1 MTLGV
6 EIKVS
11 KEWGLLCRCKDV
23 IVVSKLCQWEE
34 GDPVILEKII
44 VTPEILFQDL
54 IHSLCLLIDLGVV
67 RGREASLYGEEP
79 HKLLPKPD
87 CKLLPPPLPSVS
99 NDAVWERLW
108 HQKMRCRKSG
118 SLWAIS

>member
-11 KEWGLLCRCKDV
+11 KEWGLLCRCKDA

-54 IHSLCLLIDLGVV
+54 IHSLCLLIGLGVV

-79 HKLLPKPD
+79 HKLLPKSG
-87 CKLLPPPLPSVS
+87 CKLLTSPPSPS
-99 NDAVWERLW
+99 
-108 HQKMRCRKSG
+108 Q
-118 SLWAIS
+118 